1 MNISQL
7 IDEAWEAIN
16 SKSLSE
22 FYLIADQIRD
32 EKFNLKIIKTRKE
45 KELEEL
51 IKRKKTAVLEPPP
64 SENRFEE
71 ILGIFKR
78 QGDPICYNI
87 DQKGMDRLEKEINNL
102 REELS
107 NLRETERLLPKSIE
121 KLQESLEKLEDPPT
135 HEKIGYK
142 HGYQVGY
149 KNNEDSMQ
157 LSTYS
162 LLEPPDNRILVGT
175 YKRRNE
181 IIRMCKQYYEDGYK
195 RGKRRGQRER
205 NDIMGE

>member
-1 MNISQL
+1 M
-7 IDEAWEAIN
+7 
-16 SKSLSE
+16 
-22 FYLIADQIRD
+22 
-32 EKFNLKIIKTRKE
+32 
-45 KELEEL
+45 
-51 IKRKKTAVLEPPP
+51 PP
-64 SENRFEE
+64 
-71 ILGIFKR
+71 
-78 QGDPICYNI
+78 Y
-87 DQKGMDRLEKEINNL
+87 
-102 REELS
+102 
-107 NLRETERLLPKSIE
+107 
-121 KLQESLEKLEDPPT
+121 LEDPAT

-149 KNNEDSMQ
+149 KNNEDGVQ

-162 LLEPPDNRILVGT
+162 LLEPPDNIILAGN

>member
-7 IDEAWEAIN
+7 IDKAWEAIN

-22 FYLIADQIRD
+22 AYLITDQIED
-32 EKFNLKIIKTRKE
+32 KIVNLKIIKTRKE

-51 IKRKKTAVLEPPP
+51 IERKKKAVVIPPP
-64 SENRFEE
+64 SGNQFEE
-71 ILGIFKR
+71 ILGFMRTRYYTGYEIS
-78 QGDPICYNI
+78 QEE
-87 DQKGMDRLEKEINNL
+87 MDRMQKEINNL

-121 KLQESLEKLEDPPT
+121 KLKESLEKLEDPAT

-162 LLEPPDNRILVGT
+162 LLEPPDNI
-175 YKRRNE
+175 
-181 IIRMCKQYYEDGYK
+181 
-195 RGKRRGQRER
+195 
-205 NDIMGE
+205 

>member
-1 MNISQL
+1 
-7 IDEAWEAIN
+7 
-16 SKSLSE
+16 
-22 FYLIADQIRD
+22 
-32 EKFNLKIIKTRKE
+32 
-45 KELEEL
+45 
-51 IKRKKTAVLEPPP
+51 
-64 SENRFEE
+64 
-71 ILGIFKR
+71 
-78 QGDPICYNI
+78 
-87 DQKGMDRLEKEINNL
+87 MDRLEKEINNL

-107 NLRETERLLPKSIE
+107 NLRETERLLPKSID
-121 KLQESLEKLEDPPT
+121 KLKEGLEKLEDPAT

-149 KNNEDSMQ
+149 KNNEDGVQ

-162 LLEPPDNRILVGT
+162 LLEPPDNIILAGN

-205 NDIMGE
+205 NDIMAE